1 MKNLIVELRQQGK
14 TVIMCSHRLE
24 DVQDV
29 CDRIAILSEGEVQA

>member
-1 MKNLIVELRQQGK
+1 MKDLILELKAQGK

-29 CDRIAILSEGEVQA
+29 ATASPSFMRGS